1 MFNKI
6 VSFVF
11 IIENEPRMNNEENN
25 KELTG
30 REKSKANLIKF
41 GPGNNANPLG
51 RPVGSRNRSTIARKW
66 LDFEIS
72 RTNELTGDIEKLT
85 AEELITLAMIK
96 KAASGDSKAYQAL
109 MDSGFGKPVQSTD
122 ITSNGEPIKQVFKI
136 GNQIIEL

>member
-1 MFNKI
+1 M
-6 VSFVF
+6 
-11 IIENEPRMNNEENN
+11 ENESNNQ
-25 KELTG
+25 LSG
-30 REKSKANLIKF
+30 REKSKANLKMF
-41 GPGNNANPLG
+41 SSDYQPAKNG
-51 RPVGSRNRSTIARKW
+51 RIPGSRNRSTIARKW

-72 RTNELTGDIEKLT
+72 RTNELTGDIERLT

>member
-1 MFNKI
+1 M
-6 VSFVF
+6 
-11 IIENEPRMNNEENN
+11 ENEN
-25 KELTG
+25 KNHLTG
-30 REKSKANLIKF
+30 REKSKTNLKMF
-41 GPGNNANPLG
+41 SSEYQPAKNG
-51 RPVGSRNRSTIARKW
+51 RPPGTRNRSTIARKW

-96 KAASGDSKAYQAL
+96 KAAQGDSKAYQAL